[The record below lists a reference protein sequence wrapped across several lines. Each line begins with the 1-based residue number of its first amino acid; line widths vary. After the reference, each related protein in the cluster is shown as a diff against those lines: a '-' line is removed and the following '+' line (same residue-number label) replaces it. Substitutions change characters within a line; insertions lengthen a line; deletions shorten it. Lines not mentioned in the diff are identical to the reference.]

1 MTIKQ
6 FLRYV
11 FRGYYTDG
19 DHIVHRKH
27 GRYPREVP
35 FFQGMTIYPG
45 QTAIVAL
52 TEEQI
57 VEAIREY
64 QRTGKPVELDPTSQT
79 RH

>member
-1 MTIKQ
+1 MNFKQ
-6 FLRYV
+6 FVQYL
-11 FRGYYTDG
+11 FRGYYLDG

-45 QTAIVAL
+45 QSANIIL
-52 TEEQI
+52 TEKQI
-57 VEAIREY
+57 IEAIEEHG
-64 QRTGKPVELDPTSQT
+64 RTGKPVELDPT